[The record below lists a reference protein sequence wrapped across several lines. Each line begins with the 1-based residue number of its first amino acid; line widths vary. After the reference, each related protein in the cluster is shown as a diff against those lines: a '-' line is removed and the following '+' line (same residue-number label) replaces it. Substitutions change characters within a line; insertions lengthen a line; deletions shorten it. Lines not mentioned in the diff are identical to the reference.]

1 VSSSPISSSLGRALI
16 DFACRDSVLIALD
29 FDGTLAPLVDDPEE
43 SRMIPEARNALEA
56 LSSLEGVSIALVSG
70 RSVDS
75 LLRVADP
82 LPSWFLVG
90 SHGIEVV
97 SPEHRAAYQTLWL
110 VPGGLKEK
118 FESVVREHPGTRL
131 EYKPFGLALHTRGVD
146 ENVAQS
152 AAKAAHS
159 LCDSWGG
166 DLLVRTGHGIVEC
179 SIQEATKGDGL
190 KELITRIK
198 PTATLFAGDDTTD
211 EDGFAILGP
220 SDVSI
225 RVGGGESRASH
236 QLSDAAAVADA
247 LWVIQGSRV
256 GAKDSL

>member
-1 VSSSPISSSLGRALI
+1 
-16 DFACRDSVLIALD
+16 
-29 FDGTLAPLVDDPEE
+29 
-43 SRMIPEARNALEA
+43 
-56 LSSLEGVSIALVSG
+56 
-70 RSVDS
+70 
-75 LLRVADP
+75 
-82 LPSWFLVG
+82 VG
-90 SHGIEVV
+90 SHGVEVV
-97 SPEHRAAYQTLWL
+97 SPEHRETYQTPWL

-118 FESVVREHPGTRL
+118 FESVVKDHPGTRL
-131 EYKPFGLALHTRGVD
+131 EYKPFGLALHTRGV
-146 ENVAQS
+146 EEGVAQS
-152 AAKAAHS
+152 AARVAHA

-220 SDVSI
+220 SDISI

-236 QLSDAAAVADA
+236 RLSGAEAMAEA
-247 LWVIQGSRV
+247 LWVIQSSRM
-256 GAKDSL
+256 GAGDSS